1 MQKKSTADAIKT
13 TSKNSNTKT
22 AETTSDLIEN
32 KIADKVTKAS
42 KKNFKVAFNGVVL
55 TKYWH

>member
-13 TSKNSNTKT
+13 TSKNSNTKA

-55 TKYWH
+55 TKY